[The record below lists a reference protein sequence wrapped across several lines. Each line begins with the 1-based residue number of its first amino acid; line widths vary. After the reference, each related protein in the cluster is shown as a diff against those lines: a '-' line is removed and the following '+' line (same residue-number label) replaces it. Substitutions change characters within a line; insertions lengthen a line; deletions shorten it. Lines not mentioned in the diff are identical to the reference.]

1 MSPYRLKIAK
11 GLGRR
16 ALWAALALSGSGCM
30 FPLLAHASRAAHPK
44 SAHTQP
50 SDWPVYGGQKADDH
64 YSPLT
69 QISRSNVHALKVAW
83 TFNTGEKA
91 AGLQASPL
99 IVGRTLYAYTPTQKV
114 IALDAAT
121 GKLLWTF
128 DSGVPST
135 QPVRGLTWW
144 TDGAE
149 NRLFAGVANF
159 LYALDPRD
167 GKPIATF
174 GEGGRIDLRKNL
186 RGDYKEQSI
195 ALTTPGIIYKDL
207 IIVGGRNPETHPAPP
222 GDIRAFDVH
231 TGAPRWSFHTIP
243 HPGEDGYDTWPKD
256 AWLRAGAANN
266 WSGMAL
272 DESRGI
278 LYAPTGS
285 AVSDFYGGDRI
296 GSDLFADTL
305 LALDAATGKRLWY
318 FQGVHHDIW
327 DRDFPSPPSLLTVM
341 SKGHHV
347 DAVAQAT
354 KQGYLYLFDR
364 VTGKPLFPIVEEPTA
379 ASTVP
384 GEMSWP
390 TQPRPLLPEPFAR
403 QRLTEQML
411 TNRTPEANKTAREKF
426 RTLRSE
432 GQFVPFSVD
441 AQTIVFPGFDG
452 GAEWGGSA
460 VDTKTG
466 VIYINA
472 NEMAWTGGLTENKS
486 GSGPGEETYNNL
498 CATCHGD
505 HREGSPPA
513 FPSLVGVDKRLSA
526 AEIASTIHQGKGR
539 MPAFPMVN
547 DAMLPALIA
556 YVEHGKEAAGEAAG
570 DKQEMASVHA
580 LGSAAVVRDP
590 AGAQSYAVHCAICH
604 GDHREGIAP
613 SFPALMGV
621 GSRMPRAQILDRIH
635 QGKGRMPGFPRLQ
648 ADELSSLLRFLGV
661 QDPRAQRQMSQ
672 GGTSDEPKYRFTG
685 YRKFLDQDG
694 YPAISPPW
702 GTLNAIDLNTGKYLW
717 KIPFGAY
724 PELSAHGMADT
735 GSENYGGP
743 IVTAGGIV
751 FIGATIFDRK
761 MHAYD
766 SHTGKLLWEA
776 TLPFAG
782 HATPATFMVDG
793 RQYIVIAAGGG
804 RDPKWPS
811 GGEYVAFALLSRG
824 ERITHR
830 RPTRQPKF
838 GKLEHLR

>member
-1 MSPYRLKIAK
+1 MATVLLKTAK
-11 GLGRR
+11 HCLPCSLGIILAFVLAGHGLQASARG
-16 ALWAALALSGSGCM
+16 AAS
-30 FPLLAHASRAAHPK
+30 AHAK
-44 SAHTQP
+44 SVHGGQS

-64 YSPLT
+64 YSSLI
-69 QISRSNVHALKVAW
+69 QINRSNVHDLRVAW
-83 TFNTGEKA
+83 TFDTEEKA

-99 IVGRTLYAYTPTQKV
+99 VVGRTLYAYTPTQKV

-128 DSGVPST
+128 DSGVEGT

-144 TDGAE
+144 TDGTE
-149 NRLFAGVANF
+149 NRLFAGAANF

-167 GKPIATF
+167 GKPIPTF
-174 GEGGRIDLRKNL
+174 GENGRIDLRKNL

-195 ALTTPGIIYKDL
+195 ALTTPGIVYKDL

-231 TGAPRWSFHTIP
+231 TGTLRWSFHTIP

-256 AWLRAGAANN
+256 AWLHAGAANN
-266 WSGMAL
+266 WAGMAL
-272 DESRGI
+272 DETRGI

-285 AVSDFYGGDRI
+285 AVSDFYGGDRV
-296 GSDLFADTL
+296 GRDLFADSL
-305 LALDAATGKRLWY
+305 LALDAATGKRLWS
-318 FQGVHHDIW
+318 FQDVHHDIW
-327 DRDFPSPPSLLTVM
+327 DRDFPSPPSLLTVT
-341 SKGHHV
+341 SNGRRV

-364 VTGKPLFPIVEEPTA
+364 VSGRPLFPIVEQPVP

-384 GEMSWP
+384 GEVSWP
-390 TQPRPLLPEPFAR
+390 TQPKPLLPQPFAR
-403 QRLTEQML
+403 QLLTEQML
-411 TNRTPEANKTAREKF
+411 TTRTPEANRMAREKF
-426 RTLRSE
+426 KTFRSE

-441 AQTIVFPGFDG
+441 KQTIVFPGFDG

-460 VDTKTG
+460 IDPKSG

-486 GSGPGEETYNNL
+486 GEGPGQETYNNL

-513 FPSLVGVDKRLSA
+513 FPSLVGIDKRLSY
-526 AEIASTIHQGKGR
+526 AEIANTIHQGKGR
-539 MPAFPMVN
+539 MPSFPMVN

-556 YVEHGKEAAGEAAG
+556 YAEHGEEADSDPAG
-570 DKQEMASVHA
+570 DKQEMVATNTQT
-580 LGSAAVVRDP
+580 GAAGVTDP
-590 AGAQSYAVHCAICH
+590 AGAQSYAAHCAICH
-604 GDHREGIAP
+604 GDQREGIPP

-648 ADELSSLLRFLGV
+648 GPELTALLHYLGV
-661 QDPRAQRQMSQ
+661 PEAGVKPSRGEA
-672 GGTSDEPKYRFTG
+672 GIGDEPRYRFTG
-685 YRKFLDQDG
+685 YRKFLDNDG
-694 YPAISPPW
+694 YPAIAPPW
-702 GTLNAIDLNTGKYLW
+702 GTLNAIDLNTGTYLW

-724 PELSAHGMADT
+724 PELAAKGKGDT
-735 GSENYGGP
+735 GTENYGGP
-743 IVTAGGIV
+743 IVTAGGLV

-761 MHAYD
+761 MHAFD

-782 HATPATFMVDG
+782 HGTPATYMVDG
-793 RQYIVIAAGGG
+793 KQYVVIAAGGG
-804 RDPKWPS
+804 RDPKWPA
-811 GGEYVAFALLSRG
+811 GGAYVAFALPPRRTGSA
-824 ERITHR
+824 HR
-830 RPTRQPKF
+830 KQ
-838 GKLEHLR
+838 HLAHHQNGG